1 MRTRYRQRPPKPSA
15 PDCLFFGPCRAIN
28 DHAAKEIRI
37 ETAEDH
43 PQGFR
48 IPICRL
54 PQGRMADAR
63 AIVALS
69 ELIRAARPF
78 AALGRQTASHD
89 PDAPL
94 LTAAEL
100 EITAGDAQAIAAALE
115 RALGPAEHFRNAGRG
130 LAPKPENRP

>member
-1 MRTRYRQRPPKPSA
+1 MRSRYHRPPPRPAS
-15 PDCLFFGPCRAIN
+15 PESLFLGPCRAI
-28 DHAAKEIRI
+28 DDKKARQIRI

-43 PQGFR
+43 PHGFR
-48 IPICRL
+48 EEVCYL
-54 PQGRMADAR
+54 PAGRMADAR

-69 ELIRAARPF
+69 DLIRAARPF
-78 AALGRQTASHD
+78 AALGRSIASHD

-115 RALGPAEHFRNAGRG
+115 RALGPAEHFRSAGRG
-130 LAPKPENRP
+130 LAPKPVNRP